1 MLLEAISGG
10 AMLEAKVVR
19 ATMISDRRIE
29 LVEPMPGIRGP
40 VEVTLRPEAI
50 EQHAPNVF
58 DLIANLPP
66 GRRSKAE
73 IDRDIAAERASWGN
87 R

>member
-1 MLLEAISGG
+1 
-10 AMLEAKVVR
+10 MLEAKVVR

-40 VEVTLRPEAI
+40 VEVTLRPVAVEP
-50 EQHAPNVF
+50 QVPDVF
-58 DLIANLPP
+58 DLIASLPP
-66 GRRSKAE
+66 GKRSKTK
-73 IDRDIAAERASWGN
+73 IDRDLAEERASWGD